1 MENEVVEDT
10 RARRGITS
18 ADVDRHGNVV
28 VWDHGPQ
35 EPGSEP
41 GMAYPAEDHER
52 LVAEHKAWHH
62 KHGDGPV
69 PITMAHADARHAME
83 VEPVRY
89 AMEPDRVSEN
99 EVEAEIENI
108 RKQRV
113 EAEKVAAE
121 RAEAVQLAAD
131 RKTAIGVVIAR
142 RRAEQLAPKPV
153 EPPVEDYKPEVV
165 E

>member
-28 VWDHGPQ
+28 VWDHGPT
-35 EPGSEP
+35 EPGP
-41 GMAYPAEDHER
+41 DVER
-52 LVAEHKAWHH
+52 DSDEHKRIVEEAKVWHH

-89 AMEPDRVSEN
+89 AMEPDRVSEA